1 MLANRCGNLKQNV
14 IMDAKLK
21 AKELINKFLEI
32 EDTQA
37 KYGGNLMFLNEAKI
51 CCLLLIDENVKML
64 KTTLDESTEIYQ
76 SLSTPKKL
84 CVDLLNPLLKFW
96 NEVKEEVVSFEND

>member
-1 MLANRCGNLKQNV
+1 
-14 IMDAKLK
+14 MDAKLK

-51 CCLLLIDENVKML
+51 CCLLLVDENVKML
-64 KTTLDESTEIYQ
+64 KGILNESTEIYQ
-76 SLSTPKKL
+76 SLNTPKKL
-84 CVDLLNPLLKFW
+84 CIDLLNPLLKYW
-96 NEVKEEVVSFEND
+96 DEVKQEIISYENE

>member
-1 MLANRCGNLKQNV
+1 MLANRCGYLKQNV

-51 CCLLLIDENVKML
+51 CCLLLVDENVKML
-64 KTTLDESTEIYQ
+64 KEILNESTEIYQ
-76 SLSTPKKL
+76 SLNTPKKL
-84 CVDLLNPLLKFW
+84 CIDLFKSF
-96 NEVKEEVVSFEND
+96 VKILGRSEARNNFL